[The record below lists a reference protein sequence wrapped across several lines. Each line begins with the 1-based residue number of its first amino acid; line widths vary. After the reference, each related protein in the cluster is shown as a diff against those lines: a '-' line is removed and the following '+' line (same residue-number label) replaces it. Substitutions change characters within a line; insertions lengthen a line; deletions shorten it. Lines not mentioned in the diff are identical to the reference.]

1 MYIFCIHVLY
11 IYLYFYIS
19 IYIYI
24 ILYLHLYHSIST
36 SIYLQGHLG
45 GHWLLSISINHPF
58 QILGTITFKSLN
70 LPCSIKYFS
79 EPSLSAWVRAAQS
92 REEQQWQLGP
102 QGPQDRGGDWG
113 GGLRDGSS
121 SGAAGR
127 EMGSASDL
135 VVFFWLWFL
144 SFMIWSFC
152 WFLFWTWSMFFF
164 FNVFTCWIFPGGPR
178 TSIQN
183 VQHRIPAS
191 CVFGCTLLGQRARS
205 LVYIQCHFHTFYL
218 SPEPNPL
225 SWSFLSIEHRIEN
238 DYVMDG

>member
-1 MYIFCIHVLY
+1 MTLPSGLQSLSFGHCFNQSLEHVTLASSLQSLSFGNWFNQCLQRTTRRGSRIRHPIGTELLGLDFTLMYIFCIHVLY

-45 GHWLLSISINHPF
+45 GHWLPSISINHPF
-58 QILGTITFKSLN
+58 QFLGTITFKSLN

-135 VVFFWLWFL
+135 VVFFDCGF
-144 SFMIWSFC
+144 
-152 WFLFWTWSMFFF
+152 
-164 FNVFTCWIFPGGPR
+164 
-178 TSIQN
+178 
-183 VQHRIPAS
+183 
-191 CVFGCTLLGQRARS
+191 
-205 LVYIQCHFHTFYL
+205 
-218 SPEPNPL
+218 
-225 SWSFLSIEHRIEN
+225 
-238 DYVMDG
+238 